1 MSLEVKNLVKKYGD
15 KVVVNNLSFKMEK
28 PGVYALLG
36 TNGAGKTTTI
46 RIILGMLSYDEGE
59 ILWDDKPIDPMSLNL
74 GYLAEE
80 RGLYPKFTLMDQL
93 LYFAKLKKVPKSVA
107 KERIKYWAERL
118 EVSEYLYQPIPEKKK
133 GFGGKKKKE
142 KEKTADQLS
151 KGNQQKIQLMAALLS
166 DPEFIVLD
174 EPLSGLDPVNADLF
188 KGIIKEL
195 IESNKYIIMSSH
207 QMGTIEEFCKDI
219 TILNRGNVVLQGDL
233 NEIKKSYGRVNMFV
247 KCEGKDI
254 RPYIDSFG
262 ITIVNETPDG
272 YQLKVK
278 GEEQASEFLKKL
290 VTEDV
295 TVIKFELREPSLHE
309 IFVEKVGNKDE
320 E

>member
-1 MSLEVKNLVKKYGD
+1 MSLEVKNLVKKYGE
-15 KVVVNNLSFKMEK
+15 KTVVNNLSFKMDE

-59 ILWDDKPIDPMSLNL
+59 VLWDGKPLDPMALNL

-93 LYFAKLKKVPKSVA
+93 LYFAKLKKVPKDLA

-118 EVSEYLYQPIPEKKK
+118 EVTEYLYQPVPTKKSA
-133 GFGGKKKKE
+133 FGGKKKN

-174 EPLSGLDPVNADLF
+174 EPLSGLDPVNTDLF

-195 IESNKYIIMSSH
+195 IENKKYVIMSSH
-207 QMGTIEEFCKDI
+207 QMATIEEFCKDI

-247 KCEGKDI
+247 KCEGRDI
-254 RPYIDSFG
+254 RPYIDSFELKV
-262 ITIVNETPDG
+262 INETPDG
-272 YQLKVK
+272 YQLKVT
-278 GEEQASEFLKKL
+278 GEEQAEEFLRKL
-290 VTEDV
+290 VDEKITI
-295 TVIKFELREPSLHE
+295 IKFELREPSLHE
-309 IFVEKVGNKDE
+309 IFVEKVGDSNE